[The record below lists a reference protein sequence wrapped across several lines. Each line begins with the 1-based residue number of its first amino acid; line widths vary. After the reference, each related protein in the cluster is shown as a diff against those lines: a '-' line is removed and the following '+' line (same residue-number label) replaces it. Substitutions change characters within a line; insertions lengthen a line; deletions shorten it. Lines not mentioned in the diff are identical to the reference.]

1 MSNWN
6 NALIPDIRRDLF
18 GWRYQLHRVMKTD
31 PDDKE
36 DIKRHI
42 GGFMETYIILKR
54 AQGLWKKEWDAK
66 CEYAKQKYLY
76 RVVTDV

>member
-1 MSNWN
+1 
-6 NALIPDIRRDLF
+6 
-18 GWRYQLHRVMKTD
+18 MKTD

-54 AQGLWKKEWDAK
+54 AQGLWKKEWDEK
-66 CEYAKQKYLY
+66 CEYSKVRYLY